1 LAGLHSYLEF
11 KKKEMEN
18 EVLDESLVEQ
28 MLGDKGPAQ
37 PETAIQRQDGGSAN
51 QSALQL
57 QHRPSEPKIDVN

>member
-1 LAGLHSYLEF
+1 
-11 KKKEMEN
+11 MEN